1 MDFQGFVNT
10 FAMPCAVLSIERLSS
25 RHYGKIRI
33 VRANDI
39 YKDSMGIA
47 RYHDDMLYSDLV
59 PKDTK
64 FEDFC
69 YRSAILKQR
78 LHAYVPTK
86 GLNCW
91 SDITFIPLSCEDSG
105 LNYCAFF
112 YESTRKAETDRMT
125 DVSMTTAQAVIKNCI
140 NLRGSEDFQASI
152 LSVISD
158 IQKQSDA
165 FCGTILLLNKDKRK
179 YEVLCEKFKNNAAK
193 VADFSDLL
201 TYDIVLSW
209 EKTIGKSNG
218 IIIKDEE
225 DMERLAEINPRWAYS
240 LKKSHVESVILYP
253 LLQERKTL
261 GYLFVTNYDTSKTIE
276 LKELIELTA
285 FFLSA
290 EISNHLMMQ
299 KLEFLSNTDLLTGV
313 KNRNAMNQRVDAFV
327 RGEEEIP
334 HPFGIV
340 FADVNGLKQMNDENG
355 HDSGDELL
363 KAAANLLKE
372 IFWKDEIY
380 RSGGD
385 EFVVIVPACQEEDF
399 IKKVNSLK
407 ELSCYGSE
415 VCLAVGYA
423 WNEEGKKLRR
433 TMHIADE
440 AMYSDKEIFYKNH
453 GEILRRK

>member
-25 RHYGKIRI
+25 RHYGQIKI

-39 YKDSMGIA
+39 YKEAMGIA
-47 RYHDDMLYSDLV
+47 HYHDDMLYSDLV

-91 SDITFIPLSCEDSG
+91 SDITFIPLNCEESG

-112 YESTRKAETDRMT
+112 YESTREAEIERMT
-125 DVSMTTAQAVIKNCI
+125 DVSIGTARAVIKNCI
-140 NLRGSEDFQASI
+140 TLRGSVDFQASI
-152 LSVISD
+152 LAVIED
-158 IQKQSDA
+158 IQKQADA
-165 FCGTILLLNKDKRK
+165 FCSSILLLNKDKRK
-179 YEVLCEKFKNNAAK
+179 YEVLCEKFKNDAARI
-193 VADFSDLL
+193 ADFSDYL
-201 TYDIVLSW
+201 TYEIILTW

-218 IIIKDEE
+218 IIIKDDE
-225 DMERLAEINPRWAYS
+225 DMERLAETNPRWAYS
-240 LKKSHVESVILYP
+240 LKKSHVDSLILYP
-253 LLQERKTL
+253 LIQENKTQ
-261 GYLFVTNYDTSKTIE
+261 GYLFITNFDTSKIIE
-276 LKELIELTA
+276 LKELVELTA

-290 EISNHLMMQ
+290 EVSNHLMMQ

-313 KNRNAMNQRVDAFV
+313 KNRNAMNQRVDMFV

-334 HPFGIV
+334 HPFGIL

-363 KAAANLLKE
+363 KKAADLLKE
-372 IFWKDEIY
+372 VFWKDEIY

-399 IKKVNSLK
+399 LKKVNILK
-407 ELSCYGSE
+407 ERACYGSE
-415 VCLAVGYA
+415 VCLAIGSA

-440 AMYSDKEIFYKNH
+440 AMYADKERFYSEHRNLTK
-453 GEILRRK
+453 RV